1 MDEGLE
7 AGARTKTLA
16 VFENVI
22 AKEPKRKRNKYR
34 ASRYSSEDDW
44 SPSESE
50 LVIDDEVKTKPVP
63 QKKAKV
69 QRVSFKEEVLAL
81 KCEWDDCL
89 WLFGT
94 FQSLNEH
101 LISHAAEEEE
111 EGM

>member
-1 MDEGLE
+1 MDEALE

-22 AKEPKRKRNKYR
+22 TKEPKRKRKYR
-34 ASRYSSEDDW
+34 ASRYSDDDW

-50 LVIDDEVKTKPVP
+50 LVIDDEVKTKLMP
-63 QKKAKV
+63 QQKAKV
-69 QRVSFKEEVLAL
+69 QKVNIKEEVLAL

-101 LISHAAEEEE
+101 LICHAEEEEE